1 MSYAIVEYDLITRIL
16 SGDLVAPE
24 DAIVFDAALS
34 SLPADRLGWDG
45 EAVID
50 VATLDVFF
58 IGEDGRKYAVSG
70 AGRQEVECSYHAEL
84 VKDVDGWRLVNAADQ
99 LGALKASRISVLTAA
114 CAAAIVGGYSSSAL
128 GSEHQYPSKVTDQ
141 INMMGSV
148 TDSLLPGQAPDWTT
162 PFWCADESG
171 AWAFRAHSAAE
182 IQAAGADGKAH
193 ILECQANLG
202 QLSAQVMAA
211 ASAEAVASIV
221 WEAE

>member
-1 MSYAIVEYDLITRIL
+1 MSYAIVENDLITRIL

-24 DAIVFDAALS
+24 DAIAFDAALS
-34 SLPADRLGWDG
+34 FLPADRLGWDG

-58 IGEDGRKYAVSG
+58 VGGDGRKYAVSA
-70 AGRQEVECSYHAEL
+70 AGRQEVECSYDAEL

-99 LGALKASRISVLTAA
+99 VAALKASRIAVLTAA
-114 CAAAIVGGYSSSAL
+114 CAEAIVSGYSSSAL
-128 GSEHQYPSKVTDQ
+128 GNEHLYPSKQTDQ

-171 AWAFRAHSAAE
+171 AWAFRPHTATE
-182 IQAAGADGKAH
+182 IQSAGADGKAH
-193 ILECQANLG
+193 ILECQTRLG
-202 QLSAQVMAA
+202 QLAAQVIAA
-211 ASAEAVASIV
+211 ASAEAVAAIV
-221 WEAE
+221 WEE

>member
-1 MSYAIVEYDLITRIL
+1 MSYAIVENDLITRIL

-24 DAIVFDAALS
+24 GAITFDAALS

-58 IGEDGRKYAVSG
+58 VGGDARKYAVAA
-70 AGRQEVECSYHAEL
+70 AGRQEVECRYDAEL
-84 VKDVDGWRLVNAADQ
+84 VKDAGVWRLVNAADE
-99 LGALKASRISVLTAA
+99 LAALKASRIAVLTAA

-128 GSEHQYPSKVTDQ
+128 GSEHRYPSKQTDQ

-148 TDSLLPGQAPDWTT
+148 TDSLLPGQAPDWRT

-171 AWAFRAHSAAE
+171 AWAFRHHTATQ
-182 IQAAGADGKAH
+182 IQAAGADGKEH
-193 ILECQANLG
+193 ILQCQTKLM
-202 QLSAQVMAA
+202 QLSVQVMAA
-211 ASAEAVASIV
+211 ASAEAVAAIG
-221 WEAE
+221 WEV